1 MLKKIISLFLIVLT
15 VFSIVSIT
23 GCSKSNTSNQ
33 FRVGMECDYA
43 PFNWT
48 QADEGDGT
56 VPISTGG
63 YAGGYDVEIAKC
75 IAKGLGKELVIVK
88 TEWDGLI
95 PALTSGRIDA
105 VIAGM
110 SPTEERKQTV
120 NFSVPYYDS
129 DLVIVVK
136 KDGPY
141 SNAASLSDFS
151 GAKITGQLNT
161 FHYTV
166 IDQIPGVVQQTAMET
181 FPAMIV
187 ALDSGKI
194 DGYISERPGAV
205 SAAASNPNLTF
216 VEFSAGKGFTYSP
229 EEVQIAVALDKK
241 NKDLDKI
248 NSIINGIT
256 AQEREN
262 FMINALNNQPI
273 VAE

>member
-1 MLKKIISLFLIVLT
+1 MVISLGSCKKET
-15 VFSIVSIT
+15 V
-23 GCSKSNTSNQ
+23 NE

-48 QADEGDGT
+48 QADEGEGT
-56 VPISTGG
+56 VPIAAGG
-63 YAGGYDVEIAKC
+63 YAGGYDVEIAKR
-75 IAKGLGKELVIVK
+75 IAEGLGRELVIVK

-120 NFSVPYYDS
+120 NFSDPYYDS

-136 KDGPY
+136 KDSAFAGAT
-141 SNAASLSDFS
+141 SIADFA
-151 GAKITGQLNT
+151 GAKITAQLNT

-166 IDQIPGVVQQTAMET
+166 IDQIAGVNQQTAMET

-187 ALDSGKI
+187 ALNSGAI

-205 SAAASNPNLTF
+205 SAATSNPDLTF
-216 VEFSAGKGFTYSP
+216 VEFSSGNGFSYAP

-241 NKDLDKI
+241 NDDLAKI
-248 NSIINGIT
+248 NEIIRGIT
-256 AQEREN
+256 AEQREN
-262 FMINALNNQPI
+262 YMIDALNNQPL
-273 VAE
+273 VSE